1 MKKLIKSL
9 MHPGDTLSQRVVR
22 SGFWVA
28 TYKVVERAFRFVKTM
43 IIARILAPSDFGLF
57 GIACLA
63 LDVLQTFTETG
74 ISSALIQKKENI
86 KDYLN
91 TAWTIQIIRA
101 VILCLTIYIFAVPI
115 AQFFKNMQAVPLMK
129 IIALNML
136 FSGFVN
142 IGTVYF
148 SKEIE
153 FAKQRI
159 LNFSQLTVEFIVTII
174 LAFTL
179 RNAWALVWGMLA
191 GRIANCIFSYV
202 LHPYRPKF
210 HFELVKA
217 KELMHFGKWVFG
229 LSIIVFLCTQGD
241 GILIGRILGTT
252 ALGLY
257 AMASAI
263 SNLPATE
270 VTSLV
275 SQIIFPAYAKFQTD
289 VKKLKHAYF
298 NTLGLVSF
306 ITVPLTIGIIFL
318 GKDFVAIFLKE
329 KWLPM
334 VTAMQLLALAGFI
347 RSVVATG
354 GCLFSAVGKP
364 KRDFQMNV
372 CRLLTMLISIYPL
385 ANFYGVNGV
394 ALSIVLSITATIPVW
409 FFESKKITKAKVA
422 DYFFVFLPVVL
433 AAFFMVILILSS
445 RIIFINVSIV
455 SFVVTSAIAC
465 LTYFLVIY
473 FFWNQFKLGPIGELK
488 LLKSSI

>member
-1 MKKLIKSL
+1 ML
-9 MHPGDTLSQRVVR
+9 PGETLSQKVVR
-22 SGFWVA
+22 SGLWVA
-28 TYKVVERAFRFVKTM
+28 VYKIIERVFRFVKTM

-57 GIACLA
+57 GIACLS
-63 LDVLQTFTETG
+63 LEVLQTFTETG

-86 KDYLN
+86 KDCLN

-101 VILCLTIYIFAVPI
+101 VILCLAIYIFAVPI

-148 SKEIE
+148 IKEIE
-153 FAKQRI
+153 FAKQRL
-159 LNFSQLTVEFIVTII
+159 LNFSQLTVEFIISII

-179 RNAWALVWGMLA
+179 RNAWALVWGMFA
-191 GRIANCIFSYV
+191 GRIANCVFSYI
-202 LHPYRPKF
+202 LHPYRPKL
-210 HFELVKA
+210 HFELAKA

-257 AMASAI
+257 VMASAI
-263 SNLPATE
+263 ANLPSSE
-270 VTSLV
+270 VTGLV
-275 SQIIFPAYAKFQTD
+275 SQIIFPAYSKFQAD
-289 VKKLKHAYF
+289 VKKLKKAYF

-306 ITVPLTIGIIFL
+306 ITIPLTIGIIFL
-318 GKDFVAIFLKE
+318 GRDFVAIFLKE

-334 VTAMQLLALAGFI
+334 VPVMQLLAVAGFI
-347 RSVVATG
+347 RSIVATG

-364 KRDFQMNV
+364 RKDFQMNI

-385 ANFYGVNGV
+385 AKLYGVNGV
-394 ALSIVLSITATIPVW
+394 ALSIVLSIASTIPVW
-409 FFESKKITKAKVA
+409 FLESKKITEARYF
-422 DYFFVFLPVVL
+422 DYGFTFLP
-433 AAFFMVILILSS
+433 AISGAFFM
-445 RIIFINVSIV
+445 IIFIIGTKTIVPSITIF
-455 SFVVTSAIAC
+455 SFISVCFIVCS
-465 LTYFLVIY
+465 IY
-473 FFWNQFKLGPIGELK
+473 FAIIMLFWKQFKLGPIGEIK